1 MKIPTFF
8 TFALI
13 LTGCSYTTDSS
24 RSNSYKSINQQASA
38 LNRDL
43 QKSALQNA
51 RKTQVNGL
59 TFQVAV
65 IKEGSYTRVA
75 LDKYSEN
82 FALKKNDTPY
92 ALVQLISPT
101 SGSYTGRDVEMA
113 ATRVSGCQATF
124 SSGVLGL
131 LGGFSS
137 SASNLNDIPK
147 KAISNFKGWRTDLS
161 C

>member
-1 MKIPTFF
+1 MKIPTLLTLAF
-8 TFALI
+8 I
-13 LTGCSYTTDSS
+13 LGGCSYNTGSS
-24 RSNSYKSINQQASA
+24 RSNSSKSINQQASA
-38 LNRDL
+38 LNIDL
-43 QKSALQNA
+43 QKTALKNA

-75 LDKYSEN
+75 TDYSAEN
-82 FALKKNDTPY
+82 FVLKKNDMPY
-92 ALVQLISPT
+92 ALVQLISPI

-113 ATRVSGCQATF
+113 ATRMTGCQATF

-131 LGGFSS
+131 IGGFSPTT
-137 SASNLNDIPK
+137 SNLNDIPK